1 MNNDTTKK
9 PSTANSTA
17 PHIAS
22 PCVPAPCA
30 PPSTPA
36 SPPWSSHKA
45 YTVVFGATTVSLL
58 VSQMR
63 GHFSSLNWL
72 NVALFAALFCG
83 YAWFSLFER
92 ISTFATPRRAPV

>member
-1 MNNDTTKK
+1 ML
-9 PSTANSTA
+9 PRFIVQCAL
-17 PHIAS
+17 S
-22 PCVPAPCA
+22 PI
-30 PPSTPA
+30 PA
-36 SPPWSSHKA
+36 SPPWSPYKA

-72 NVALFAALFCG
+72 NIALFAALFCG